1 MKLQMKKSDLA
12 DRDDIWNAVI
22 QAISEF
28 DLPME
33 NGVKK
38 EAYIVFQ
45 YYAELASGG
54 HESLFNWLSDYIKEV
69 GISNFLKE
77 LIEVLNKI
85 GAGDYAEIEKAYG
98 EEIWSRLAALE
109 NGRISEENFYEVI
122 EKADN
127 AYYQL
132 DNRLDELLAAYFVDI
147 HEELIDVLEDEK

>member
-1 MKLQMKKSDLA
+1 
-12 DRDDIWNAVI
+12 
-22 QAISEF
+22 
-28 DLPME
+28 ME
-33 NGVKK
+33 NGVEK

-45 YYAELASGG
+45 YYAELESSG

-98 EEIWSRLAALE
+98 EEIWNRLAALE

-132 DNRLDELLAAYFVDI
+132 DNRLEELLAGYFVDI
-147 HEELIDVLEDEK
+147 HEELIDVVQDGK